1 MLPVIHPPPSGTK
14 PFDWLKTDETAV
26 PMLPA
31 VALKVI
37 ELVSDPDVTV
47 MSLAPVVSKDQVLAS
62 RVLGLGNSAA
72 YAGYQPATTLLE
84 AMVRLGTVA
93 VRNVVVTVSFASRM
107 HDPRI
112 YGEQG
117 RQLVDHAI
125 GTAYVARLLAERVR
139 TDLEEAFMCGLMH
152 DIGKLVILKLAYDH
166 GAQDR
171 QAGAARGSAVGGRRS
186 QHAAFGGLTLK
197 RWKLPESLIEP
208 VTCHHDYSMAHS
220 GKKEAAVCYAA
231 NQLAH
236 RYGFGCESD
245 GRNLLDDHVATFL
258 GLDEAWLATADDR
271 APGLYDVARKVLS

>member
-112 YGEQG
+112 YGELG
-117 RQLVDHAI
+117 RHLVDHAI
-125 GTAYVARLLAERVR
+125 GTAYVARLLAERVKV
-139 TDLEEAFMCGLMH
+139 DLEEAFMCGLMH

-166 GAQDR
+166 
-171 QAGAARGSAVGGRRS
+171 ARKTGKPAPPEEVQSAVDDR
-186 QHAAFGGLTLK
+186 HAAFGGLTLK

-208 VTCHHDYSMAHS
+208 VTCHHDFTMAHTR
-220 GKKEAAVCYAA
+220 KKEAAVCYAA

-245 GRNLLDDHVATFL
+245 GRNLMDDHVATFL
-258 GLDEAWLATADDR
+258 GLDEAWLAQADDR
-271 APGLYDVARKVLS
+271 APGLFEVARKVLG

>member
-84 AMVRLGTVA
+84 AMVRLGTIA

-112 YGEQG
+112 C
-117 RQLVDHAI
+117 
-125 GTAYVARLLAERVR
+125 LLY
-139 TDLEEAFMCGLMH
+139 TSD
-152 DIGKLVILKLAYDH
+152 
-166 GAQDR
+166 
-171 QAGAARGSAVGGRRS
+171 AA
-186 QHAAFGGLTLK
+186 
-197 RWKLPESLIEP
+197 
-208 VTCHHDYSMAHS
+208 
-220 GKKEAAVCYAA
+220 
-231 NQLAH
+231 
-236 RYGFGCESD
+236 
-245 GRNLLDDHVATFL
+245 
-258 GLDEAWLATADDR
+258 DE
-271 APGLYDVARKVLS
+271 

>member
-1 MLPVIHPPPSGTK
+1 MLPVIHPPPTGAK

-117 RQLVDHAI
+117 RHLVDHAI
-125 GTAYVARLLAERVR
+125 GTAYVARLLAERVKI
-139 TDLEEAFMCGLMH
+139 DLEEAFMCGLMH

-166 GAQDR
+166 GRKTGKKRGEGAGRDGATKVLAP
-171 QAGAARGSAVGGRRS
+171 AGAGG
-186 QHAAFGGLTLK
+186 
-197 RWKLPESLIEP
+197 I
-208 VTCHHDYSMAHS
+208 
-220 GKKEAAVCYAA
+220 
-231 NQLAH
+231 
-236 RYGFGCESD
+236 
-245 GRNLLDDHVATFL
+245 
-258 GLDEAWLATADDR
+258 
-271 APGLYDVARKVLS
+271 